1 MRGAKP
7 CDLFDSQK
15 SERQAIEL
23 FHGFWRQPKST
34 ITGIII
40 KYSKEMCVTM
50 QFSKDMV
57 DDELMD
63 GILKEAADGYGD
75 LIAEALVHN
84 VTLKSLEMR
93 VKELRLIGVAWI
105 S

>member
-1 MRGAKP
+1 
-7 CDLFDSQK
+7 
-15 SERQAIEL
+15 
-23 FHGFWRQPKST
+23 
-34 ITGIII
+34 
-40 KYSKEMCVTM
+40 M

-57 DDELMD
+57 NDELMD

-93 VKELRLIGVAWI
+93 VRELRLMRVAWI

>member
-1 MRGAKP
+1 
-7 CDLFDSQK
+7 
-15 SERQAIEL
+15 
-23 FHGFWRQPKST
+23 
-34 ITGIII
+34 
-40 KYSKEMCVTM
+40 M

-57 DDELMD
+57 NDELMD

-93 VKELRLIGVAWI
+93 VKELRLMRVAWI